1 MEIATVIDLGRSALW
16 AVLLIS
22 GPLLVVA
29 LGVGL
34 FIGVIQA
41 ATSINEATLSF
52 IPKLLALGLSLA
64 LFGGWQ
70 LEITGTLP
78 ILGSTILAIDK
89 PIEPA
94 IV

>member
-1 MEIATVIDLGRSALW
+1 MEIATVVDIGRSALW
-16 AVLLIS
+16 AVLVIA
-22 GPLLVVA
+22 GPLLLVA

-52 IPKLLALGLSLA
+52 IPKLLALGTSLA

-70 LEITGTLP
+70 IAMMVDYTRD
-78 ILGSTILAIDK
+78 IYKRI
-89 PIEPA
+89 PA
-94 IV
+94 MFS

>member
-16 AVLLIS
+16 AVLMIS
-22 GPLLVVA
+22 APLLAVA

-52 IPKLLALGLSLA
+52 IPKLIALGLTLA
-64 LFGGWQ
+64 VFGGWQ
-70 LEITGTLP
+70 LGMLVDYTKDIYKR
-78 ILGSTILAIDK
+78 I
-89 PIEPA
+89 PA
-94 IV
+94 MFS

>member
-1 MEIATVIDLGRSALW
+1 MEIATVVDIGRNALW
-16 AVLLIS
+16 TVLLIS
-22 GPLLVVA
+22 GPLLLVA

-52 IPKLLALGLSLA
+52 IPKLVALGVSLA

-70 LEITGTLP
+70 IAMMVDYTRD
-78 ILGSTILAIDK
+78 IFKRI
-89 PIEPA
+89 PA
-94 IV
+94 LFS

>member
-1 MEIATVIDLGRSALW
+1 MEIATVVDIGRNALW
-16 AVLLIS
+16 IVLLIS
-22 GPLLVVA
+22 GPLLLVA

-52 IPKLLALGLSLA
+52 IPKLIALGVSLA

-70 LEITGTLP
+70 IGMMVDYTRD
-78 ILGSTILAIDK
+78 IYKRI
-89 PIEPA
+89 PA
-94 IV
+94 MFS